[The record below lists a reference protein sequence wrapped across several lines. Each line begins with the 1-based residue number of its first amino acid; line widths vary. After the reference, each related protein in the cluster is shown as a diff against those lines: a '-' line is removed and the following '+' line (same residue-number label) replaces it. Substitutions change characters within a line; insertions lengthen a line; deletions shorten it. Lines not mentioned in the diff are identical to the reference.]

1 MAFKLY
7 TKYLPSICMSPLTA
21 LPHTPN
27 LIEQINIFVQYPSSY
42 TSIKLSVQGIV
53 NV

>member
-7 TKYLPSICMSPLTA
+7 TKYLPSICMSALTPLS
-21 LPHTPN
+21 HTPN
-27 LIEQINIFVQYPSSY
+27 LIEQINIFVRTSY